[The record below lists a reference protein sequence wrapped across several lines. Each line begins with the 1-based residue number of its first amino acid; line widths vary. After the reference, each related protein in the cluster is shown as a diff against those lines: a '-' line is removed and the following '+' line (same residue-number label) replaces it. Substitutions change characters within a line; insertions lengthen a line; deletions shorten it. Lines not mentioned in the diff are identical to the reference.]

1 MELREFGIRD
11 ICYVNYRYM
20 VVGEI
25 AISLPTQSC
34 SKGMVSYPEL
44 TQFLCISLQSTFP
57 CDA

>member
-25 AISLPTQSC
+25 AISLPIQSC

-44 TQFLCISLQSTFP
+44 TYFFMHLPVIHISV
-57 CDA
+57 

>member
-25 AISLPTQSC
+25 SISLPIQFC
-34 SKGMVSYPEL
+34 SKDMVSYPEL
-44 TQFLCISLQSTFP
+44 MYFFMLLPPIHISV
-57 CDA
+57 